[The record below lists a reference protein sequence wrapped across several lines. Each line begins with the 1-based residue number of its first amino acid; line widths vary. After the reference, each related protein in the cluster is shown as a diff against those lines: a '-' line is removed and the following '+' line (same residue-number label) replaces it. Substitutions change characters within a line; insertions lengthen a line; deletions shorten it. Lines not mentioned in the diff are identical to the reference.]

1 MRRAFVHRYK
11 YSHDA
16 RRAQLRKAAR
26 RGTVRVVETYANGW
40 VYEVPADF
48 PLLNTRGHKS

>member
-26 RGTVRVVETYANGW
+26 RGTVRVVETYADGW